1 MIYPNH
7 AKNRFFGIF
16 LLLVVSTLGYQC
28 KNNSTSKQGQEE
40 TIAEAIETS
49 PEWEKPRIIVTT
61 DGEIDDQCSLV
72 RFLLYAN
79 EFDIE
84 GIITSSS
91 QYHWQGHRWAG
102 DDWIDPYMV
111 AYAEVYPNLLLHDS
125 EYPDPEYL
133 KSINL
138 LGNTLTEGDMTVETE
153 GSNHIVNILLD
164 DTDDRPIWVQ
174 AWGGMNTLARALK
187 SIEEKHPEKM
197 EAVAK
202 KLRFYF
208 IWEQDSTFQSYIQ
221 PVWGKYNIPTIISD
235 QFIAIMYYWR
245 NTLPEDKHQLFD
257 ATWFNKNILK
267 EHGPLCG
274 LYKPLENGDFR
285 SEGDSPSFMYNIN
298 TGLRSM
304 ESPAYGGWGGRFV
317 KVRGNTWLDEVKD
330 DTYEYPEKWYEKST
344 WGYVRLKDNLK
355 KEIAHDSLLLDYLKP
370 MWRWSEAFQND
381 FAARADWCIKPFGE
395 TNHPPIVKLGHR
407 LDMNVKSG
415 DVVNLDAND
424 STDPDGDS
432 LQYSWWIHHEA
443 SSVDVDIT
451 IANSDQAKA
460 SITIPDDLPQGA
472 TVHIICE
479 VSDNGAP
486 SLTRYARVILT
497 KE

>member
-1 MIYPNH
+1 
-7 AKNRFFGIF
+7 
-16 LLLVVSTLGYQC
+16 LGVLAVLFYNC
-28 KNNSTSKQGQEE
+28 KNNTTSEANQEIQASD
-40 TIAEAIETS
+40 TNS
-49 PEWEKPRIIVTT
+49 KWEKPRIIVTT

-133 KSINL
+133 KTINL

-153 GSNHIVNILLD
+153 GSNHIVKILLD
-164 DTDDRPIWVQ
+164 DDPRPIWVQ

-197 EAVAK
+197 EAIAQ

-208 IWEQDSTFQSYIQ
+208 IWEQDSTYQSYIQ

-245 NTLPEDKHQLFD
+245 NTLPEDKHKFFD
-257 ATWFNKNILK
+257 GKWFNENILK
-267 EHGPLCG
+267 EHGPLCA

-304 ESPAYGGWGGRFV
+304 ESPDYGGWGGRFV
-317 KVRGNTWLDEVKD
+317 KVKGNTWLDEVKD
-330 DTYEYPEKWYEKST
+330 DSYTYPDKWYEKST
-344 WGYVRLKDNLK
+344 WGFVRLKDNLK
-355 KEIAHDSLLLDYLKP
+355 KEVTHDSLLLDYLKP

-381 FAARADWCIKPFGE
+381 FAARADWCTKPFEE
-395 TNHPPIVKLGHR
+395 TNHPPMVKLGHP
-407 LDMNVKSG
+407 LDMDVKPG
-415 DVVNLDAND
+415 DTIDLDASG
-424 STDPDGDS
+424 STDPDGDQ
-432 LQYSWWIHHEA
+432 LTYKWWMHHEA
-443 SSVDVDIT
+443 SSIDFDIP
-451 IANSDQAKA
+451 IENSDKSKA
-460 SITIPDDLPQGA
+460 SITMPDDLPDTA
-472 TVHIICE
+472 TVHVICE
-479 VSDNGAP
+479 VTDNGNP
-486 SLTRYARVILT
+486 RLTRYARVILT
-497 KE
+497 KR